1 MSQIR
6 FLSDWQYYPTAGVH
20 VSTKNKSFVNL
31 AALYKKMG
39 VKNYYFL
46 LAIKNPAIAHLDPHD
61 EHLTEDEKLA
71 ISVECKLNVWY
82 YLREVCRI
90 PPTTGNSPV
99 VFRANRGNIALIWCF
114 LCNVD
119 VALIQPR
126 QTGKSVSTDSL
137 MTWLLFF
144 SLNNTTVGLI
154 TKDHTLRV
162 ANIERLKKLRDLIP
176 PYLIYIDKLDS
187 NNQMEITYKALTNK
201 YMTSVAQNSE
211 TLANNVG
218 RGNSVPILHCD
229 EGPFINLIGTT
240 LPAALAAG
248 TAAREEAE
256 LNRQP
261 YGNIFTTTAGK
272 KDDRDGRYM
281 YDMITGGA
289 PWTERFLDCESRT
302 QLHDWVMKNCPRKKD
317 GGISKLL
324 INCTFNHRQLGFSDE
339 WLYKAISNAGGTQE
353 QIDRDF
359 FNVWTSGT
367 QRSPLSIKLNEA
379 IKKSEIEPQWVEFS
393 KDGYML
399 RWYIPEA
406 RLEAEMARGYYVMG
420 IDPSEAVGRDDIAL
434 VIVDLRDMSVVA
446 SGNYNETNII
456 AFSNYVTDLMVKYPR
471 VTLVIERKSTGSSI
485 LAWLMLTLPPK
496 GVDPFRRIFNTVVEA
511 KYDDT
516 ETFRSIMQDVGRRT
530 PQWYDKFIRKFGFN
544 TTAESRGVLFLQVLP
559 EAAKRAGHRVRDR
572 MLSDQIRGLV
582 VKRGRI
588 DHSNDSH
595 DDMVVAWLLCHWFA
609 SHARFHDFYGIE
621 PRAVMSQCTND
632 QVTVDP
638 VARKQKLEQ
647 QSIKERIES
656 ISDRL
661 ALATDQMSISRLE
674 HDLRSA
680 HASMKDFGELPQSY
694 NEMLA
699 QISERRRMNVRQ
711 QASKFGSSR
720 QMQKIAKPVWGDS
733 EAITYFG

>member
-6 FLSDWQYYPTAGVH
+6 FLSDWQYYPTAGIH
-20 VSTKNKSFVNL
+20 MSTKNKSFVNL
-31 AALYKKMG
+31 AALYRKMG
-39 VKNYYFL
+39 VKNFYFL
-46 LAIKNPAIAHLDPHD
+46 LAIKNAAISHLDPHD
-61 EHLTEDEKLA
+61 PHLTEDEKTA

-90 PPTTGNSPV
+90 PPTTGNTPV
-99 VFRANRGNIALIWCF
+99 PFRANRGNAALIWCF

-126 QTGKSVSTDSL
+126 QTGKSVSTDAL

-144 SLNNTTVGLI
+144 ALNNTTVGLI

-176 PYLIYIDKLDS
+176 SYLVYIDKLDA
-187 NNQMEITYKALTNK
+187 NNQMEITHKALTNK

-218 RGNSVPILHCD
+218 RGNSVPVLHCD

-256 LNRQP
+256 TNAQP

-281 YDMITGGA
+281 YEMITGGA
-289 PWTERFLDCESRT
+289 PWTERFLDCESKA
-302 QLHDWVMKNCPRKKD
+302 QLHEWVIKNCPPKRD
-317 GGISKLL
+317 GGISKVL

-339 WLYKAISNAGGTQE
+339 WLYKAIQNAGGTQD

-367 QRSPLSIKLNEA
+367 QRSPLSIRLNEA
-379 IKKSEIEPQWVEFS
+379 IKKSEEEAKHVEFT

-399 RWYIPEA
+399 RWYIPEE
-406 RLEAEMARGYYVMG
+406 RIEAEMARGYFVMG

-446 SGNYNETNII
+446 AGNYNETNII
-456 AFSNYVTDLMVKYPR
+456 SFSNYITDLLVKYSR

-496 GVDPFRRIFNTVVEA
+496 GIDPFRRIYNSVVEN

-516 ETFRSIMQDVGRRT
+516 ESFRTIMADMSRRS
-530 PQWYDKFIRKFGFN
+530 PQWYDKYIRKFGFN
-544 TTAESRGVLFLQVLP
+544 TTAESRGVLFVNVLP
-559 EAAKRAGHRVRDR
+559 EAAKRAGHLVRDR
-572 MLSDQIRGLV
+572 ILSDQIRNLV

-588 DHSNDSH
+588 DHSSDNH
-595 DDMVVAWLLCHWFA
+595 DDMVIGWLLCHWFA
-609 SHARFHDFYGIE
+609 SNARFHDFYGID
-621 PRAVMSQCTND
+621 PRAVMSQCTAD
-632 QVTVDP
+632 VQEIDP
-638 VARKQKLEQ
+638 KVLRQKAEQ
-647 QSIKERIES
+647 QAVRERIES

-661 ALATDQMSISRLE
+661 AVATDQMFISRLE
-674 HDLRSA
+674 HDLRCA
-680 HASMKDFGELPQSY
+680 HEAMRDYGELPQSY
-694 NEMLA
+694 NEMLS
-699 QISERRRMNVRQ
+699 QIAERRRMNVRQ
-711 QASKFGSSR
+711 QSSKLSAGR
-720 QMQKIAKPVWGDS
+720 PMQKIAKPRWMADEEV
-733 EAITYFG
+733 TYFG